1 MFKLLDRLLSIVDK
15 RAEAGVRKTA
25 QQYGRRSFLA
35 KAGVVMIGS
44 MAIPLLPFDRSL
56 GGLAMAASGTDA
68 DDEHSCEY
76 WRHCALDGNL
86 CSASGGTLTSCPPGS
101 EASKVAWVGTCRN
114 PNDGKDYLV
123 SYNDCC
129 GKAKVESATFC
140 FRSER
145 ERPGYRMGLHNDIN
159 WCMANAN
166 KGYHCTVSVVVGL
179 ADA

>member
-76 WRHCALDGNL
+76 WRHCATCSRPSSSSTSGSSPRPRRSSL
-86 CSASGGTLTSCPPGS
+86 CSYPHSRWPP
-101 EASKVAWVGTCRN
+101 
-114 PNDGKDYLV
+114 
-123 SYNDCC
+123 
-129 GKAKVESATFC
+129 
-140 FRSER
+140 
-145 ERPGYRMGLHNDIN
+145 
-159 WCMANAN
+159 
-166 KGYHCTVSVVVGL
+166 
-179 ADA
+179 

>member
-1 MFKLLDRLLSIVDK
+1 MSNALDRLFALLDRASEK
-15 RAEAGVRKTA
+15 SVRKVA
-25 QQYGRRSFLA
+25 QQNGRRSFLA
-35 KAGVVMIGS
+35 KAGTVFAGAMLAPI
-44 MAIPLLPFDRSL
+44 LPFDRSL
-56 GGLAMAASGTDA
+56 GGAAFASDGIVTDENDCA
-68 DDEHSCEY
+68 Y
-76 WRHCALDGNL
+76 WKHCALDGNL
-86 CSASGGTLTSCPPGS
+86 CSTSGGTLTSCPPGS

-129 GKAKVESATFC
+129 GRSTVASSTFC
-140 FRSER
+140 FRSEG

-166 KGYHCTVSVVVGL
+166 KGYHCTVSVVVGV